1 MYQMEG
7 DAPEE
12 HVHGHDA
19 CARAVRG
26 GAFAVLEDTPA
37 AITMERCIMFHE
49 LACPLLS
56 MVRMYLFPHVPGTI
70 ETVYDAQG
78 GDARERRG
86 GLLVPGAME
95 AADDERNGC
104 GQGRSDTLFAPG
116 ATVVAHDVP
125 TDVATD
131 NAALFLDGQRRAQ

>member
-37 AITMERCIMFHE
+37 AITMERCIMFPE
-49 LACPLLS
+49 LACPFL
-56 MVRMYLFPHVPGTI
+56 YGTHIFFHVPGTI
-70 ETVYDAQG
+70 ERVD
-78 GDARERRG
+78 ERW
-86 GLLVPGAME
+86 AEMT
-95 AADDERNGC
+95 ADD
-104 GQGRSDTLFAPG
+104 A
-116 ATVVAHDVP
+116 VV
-125 TDVATD
+125 
-131 NAALFLDGQRRAQ
+131 F